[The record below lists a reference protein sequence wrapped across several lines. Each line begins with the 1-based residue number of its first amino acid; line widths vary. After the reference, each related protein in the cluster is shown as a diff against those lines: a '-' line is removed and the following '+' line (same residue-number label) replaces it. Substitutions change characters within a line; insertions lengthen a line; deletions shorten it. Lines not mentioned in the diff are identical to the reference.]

1 VHARHSP
8 TSTPSAGKHASTPVA
23 KRSCCSAAS
32 SATSPRHRRS
42 RPHFGALEGA
52 GVAASVR
59 RAVDHVD
66 FRVDV
71 WAPVGMPRRTPA
83 LHVPPSPTSAGE
95 TPVSRRRRVRPR
107 RSGPCRRPLAVWEFH
122 RQSRTPLRAAQSAP
136 ASRARTP
143 LGEPCLLPRRARSLP
158 PSLPVRRCRSARFDR
173 DGRVSSEP
181 VRFQIDGCMQP
192 NCMHDFR
199 PSGPAPG
206 RLIASVSCT
215 SAADWA
221 GSG

>member
-1 VHARHSP
+1 MLSPPSLTPSEHAGEIAVDGALSVHARHSP

-143 LGEPCLLPRRARSLP
+143 LECEYYRR
-158 PSLPVRRCRSARFDR
+158 RRR
-173 DGRVSSEP
+173 
-181 VRFQIDGCMQP
+181 
-192 NCMHDFR
+192 
-199 PSGPAPG
+199 
-206 RLIASVSCT
+206 
-215 SAADWA
+215 
-221 GSG
+221 